1 MYGVAFA
8 TTPERKHMNMK
19 VLNLDGFAQV
29 KRQLSLN
36 GKSHNVLE
44 TSVQQFI
51 DNLAAAEALEAKGEK
66 TPETL
71 SRQVQASV
79 DAILQSVPSMA
90 REELVALSIDA
101 LSTILKFIRGEIDPE
116 VTPAAATEQAGGA
129 DEKKD

>member
-1 MYGVAFA
+1 
-8 TTPERKHMNMK
+8 MNMK

-29 KRQLSLN
+29 KRQLSLK
-36 GKSHNVLE
+36 GKSHDVLE

-90 REELVALSIDA
+90 REELVGLSIDA

-116 VTPAAATEQAGGA
+116 TPATPAAAEQAEGA
-129 DEKKD
+129 DTKKD